1 MNEPTPQPSVK
12 PDFFTY
18 DHFTIF
24 MSSEPALWIYGARM
38 ISISK
43 HTPRVRV
50 TEMTP
55 LERAPKS
62 YKKARL
68 PINGTD
74 NGKGHFSTY
83 SNGFAVEVPI
93 SHADSMINDPYV
105 KQKIEEHYTY
115 NYSPVTTTTP

>member
-1 MNEPTPQPSVK
+1 MNELPPPLTPK

-24 MSSEPALWIYGARM
+24 VSSEPALWIYGARL

-43 HTPRVRV
+43 HTPRVKV
-50 TEMTP
+50 TGMTP
-55 LERAPKS
+55 LERASKS

-74 NGKGHFSTY
+74 NEKGHFSTY
-83 SNGFAVEVPI
+83 SNGFAVEIPI
-93 SHADSMINDPYV
+93 SHADSIINDPYV

-115 NYSPVTTTTP
+115 NYSPPTTTTP